1 MKFAPDSKCTCS
13 CFGQLSNAPNAR
25 DPNSIPNRSRKI
37 CIEVCHIKRIL
48 QVVED
53 PGQLDLPLNAARFA
67 LTRFASPTPVSV
79 PAAQLSLP
87 LSLSFSLLGASPV
100 ACTQVHI
107 LVFPCN
113 ASCVSYSSIPW
124 PYATLSLL
132 SCMVCLSAM
141 ALCIFHSMPPS
152 PCILIW
158 CLRYRLMTSNTYTS
172 PSSVPIMRSCP

>member
-79 PAAQLSLP
+79 HVGLFDSVVLSIDKVRDLCTAFAYST
-87 LSLSFSLLGASPV
+87 LRYQSLFARFV
-100 ACTQVHI
+100 I
-107 LVFPCN
+107 
-113 ASCVSYSSIPW
+113 ASCPRWTPIY
-124 PYATLSLL
+124 PYRFSQHGI
-132 SCMVCLSAM
+132 SD
-141 ALCIFHSMPPS
+141 
-152 PCILIW
+152 
-158 CLRYRLMTSNTYTS
+158 
-172 PSSVPIMRSCP
+172 